1 MVVQAASLHDCGP
14 RVQNGVMNEVW
25 THGTWTV
32 TPGRES
38 DFVRAWEELG
48 DWTVREFPGSHP
60 QKNNE
65 WNCDTK
71 R

>member
-1 MVVQAASLHDCGP
+1 MTPVDNLTVPEWS
-14 RVQNGVMNEVW
+14 VSEVW

-48 DWTVREFPGSHP
+48 EWTVRAFRVPTEH
-60 QKNNE
+60 
-65 WNCDTK
+65 C
-71 R
+71 